1 MKNMKKTIMITVVLA
16 VLLTCGCA
24 GIGSTPTKTVENFAS
39 EFSQENYDACYDM
52 MSAAY
57 KEETSLSDF
66 VDICKDVN
74 PDKYEFI
81 EVTNEY
87 VNENTAVVD
96 VLVNESSVSIKFSL
110 ENLIEV
116 EPEYNEVTKEIDL
129 VKQEDEWKLKEF
141 PYVLT

>member
-1 MKNMKKTIMITVVLA
+1 MKKQMLILIVTLA
-16 VLLTCGCA
+16 LMTAGCA
-24 GIGSTPTKTVENFAS
+24 GIGSTPTKTVENFAA
-39 EFSQENYDACYDM
+39 EFSQEKYDTCYEM

-57 KEETSLSDF
+57 KEDTSLSDF

-81 EVTNEY
+81 EVSNEY
-87 VNENTAVVD
+87 ISDNTAVVD
-96 VLVNESSVSIKFSL
+96 VLVNESSVAIKFSL
-110 ENLIEV
+110 EKFIEV

-129 VKQEDEWKLKEF
+129 VKQEDEWKLTEF